1 MSSKRPRTQ
10 RRVEERAAR
19 KLVRD
24 KERLFELSAGGSQER
39 PIEVPSASV
48 IELRAEDVLRCIQ
61 CEGQYRIRAHEA
73 PASGIR
79 RVDVT
84 CRHCGAPRSLWFRI
98 VSDDPN

>member
-1 MSSKRPRTQ
+1 MSGKRPRIQ

-24 KERLFELSAGGSQER
+24 KERLFELSVGGSQER
-39 PIEVPSASV
+39 PIEVPSTSV
-48 IELRAEDVLRCIQ
+48 IELRVEDMMPCIQ
-61 CEGQYRIRAHEA
+61 CTGQYRIRAHEA
-73 PASGIR
+73 PASGVR

-98 VSDDPN
+98 VSDEPN